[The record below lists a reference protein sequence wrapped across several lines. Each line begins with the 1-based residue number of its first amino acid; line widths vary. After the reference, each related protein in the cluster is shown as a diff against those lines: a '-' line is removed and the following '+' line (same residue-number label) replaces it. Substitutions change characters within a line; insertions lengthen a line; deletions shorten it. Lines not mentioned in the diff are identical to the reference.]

1 MLGGALTNLV
11 AFIVAIS
18 VLVAVHEFGHYIVGR
33 WCGMKVLRFS
43 IGFGKPVWM
52 RVAGE
57 DRTEY
62 CISAI
67 PLGGYVKFLGERDGS
82 GGSDDPADR
91 GRAFN
96 ERPVWNRIL
105 VLLAGPFFNFLF
117 AFLAY
122 WVLFI
127 NGVPTMKP
135 AVGVVADGSYAAEAG
150 LQFGDRILKVGERD
164 ASDWET
170 ALVSMLDE
178 MVGSGTV
185 TLQLREVDGFVRTA
199 TIDVGNDASRLTEPG
214 MLFEGLGFQPWQ
226 PPADIATVDESG
238 AAFAGG
244 IREGDRVTSIDGE
257 PVQTFGDLQRIV
269 AGLADERVDIE
280 VERGGESML
289 LDVTI
294 GSRERDG
301 QTVGFLGVGV
311 GQAVADY
318 WYVRKFG
325 PVDSIARSI
334 ERTWTSTGFTMR
346 MLGRMV
352 TGEVSIKNIS
362 GPINIAQFAGSSAAA
377 GVNAFLNFL
386 ALVSISLGVLNL
398 LPVPILDGGQIVY
411 HGIEGLKGSPLSERA
426 QLIGQQI
433 GIVALLLL
441 MSFAFYN
448 DIARIIGQ

>member
-1 MLGGALTNLV
+1 MIDAFTNLL

-43 IGFGKPVWM
+43 IGFGKPIWL
-52 RVAGE
+52 RTAGA

-67 PLGGYVKFLGERDGS
+67 PLGGYVKFLGERNVDEGPV
-82 GGSDDPADR
+82 DPADE

-96 ERPVWNRIL
+96 DRPVWNRIL

-135 AVGVVADGSYAAEAG
+135 AVGPVDAGSYAAAAG
-150 LQFGDRILKVGERD
+150 LEFGDRITRVGDRD
-164 ASDWET
+164 ATDWET
-170 ALVSMLDE
+170 ALVTMLDE
-178 MVGSGTV
+178 MVSTGEV
-185 TLQLREVDGFVRTA
+185 TLTLEQADGWSREA
-199 TIDVGNDASRLTEPG
+199 TIVVGDDATRLTEPG
-214 MLFEGLGFQPWQ
+214 MLFEGLGFLPWQ
-226 PPADIATVDESG
+226 PPAVIATVEPDG
-238 AAFAGG
+238 AAAAGG
-244 IREGDRVTSIDGE
+244 ILEGDRITQIDSESIA
-257 PVQTFGDLQRIV
+257 TFGDLQRVVSERAGREVSIV
-269 AGLADERVDIE
+269 VD
-280 VERGGESML
+280 RGGATLEL
-289 LDVTI
+289 PVTI
-294 GSRERDG
+294 GSAERDG

-311 GQAVADY
+311 GSVAQDY
-318 WYVRKFG
+318 WYLRQFG
-325 PVDSIARSI
+325 PLAAIGQSI
-334 ERTWTSTGFTMR
+334 ERTWTSTGFTVR

-352 TGEVSIKNIS
+352 TGDVSIKNIS
-362 GPINIAQFAGSSAAA
+362 GPINIAQFAGSSASA
-377 GVNAFLNFL
+377 GLNAFLNFL

-398 LPVPILDGGQIVY
+398 LPIPILDGGQIVY

-426 QLIGQQI
+426 QIVGQQI

-448 DIARIIGQ
+448 DIARILE

>member
-1 MLGGALTNLV
+1 MTGALTNLV

-43 IGFGKPVWM
+43 IGFGKPIWM
-52 RVAGE
+52 RVGGK

-67 PLGGYVKFLGERDGS
+67 PLGGYVKFLGERYGS
-82 GGSDDPADR
+82 GDPVAPADE

-96 ERPVWNRIL
+96 HRPVWNRIL

-135 AVGVVADGSYAAEAG
+135 AVGEVADASYAAEAG
-150 LQFGDRILKVGERD
+150 LQYGDRIIKVGDRD
-164 ASDWET
+164 ATDWET
-170 ALVSMLDE
+170 ALVAMLDE
-178 MVGSGTV
+178 MVSDGTL
-185 TLQLREVDGFVRTA
+185 TLQLEKADGFTRTA
-199 TIDVGNDASRLTEPG
+199 TISVGDDRTRLTEPG
-214 MLFEGLGFQPWQ
+214 MLFDGLGFQPWR
-226 PPADIATVDESG
+226 PPAVLATVEEGG
-238 AAFAGG
+238 AGFAGG
-244 IREGDRVTSIDGE
+244 LEVADRITSIDGE
-257 PVQTFGDLQRIV
+257 PVRSFGDLQQVVSARPGELV
-269 AGLADERVDIE
+269 TIE
-280 VERGGESML
+280 LVRDGEPMS
-289 LDVTI
+289 LDLTI
-294 GSRERDG
+294 GSRDVDG
-301 QTVGFLGVGV
+301 QQAGFLNVGI
-311 GQAVADY
+311 GSAAADY
-318 WYVRKFG
+318 WYLRQFG
-325 PVDSIARSI
+325 PLQSIGQSI
-334 ERTWTSTGFTMR
+334 ERTWTSTMFTVR

-362 GPINIAQFAGSSAAA
+362 GPINIAQFAGSSASA
-377 GVNAFLNFL
+377 GLNPFLNFL

-398 LPVPILDGGQIVY
+398 LPVPVLDGGQIVY
-411 HGIEGLKGSPLSERA
+411 HSIEGIKGSPLSERA
-426 QLIGQQI
+426 QLIGQQV

-448 DIARIIGQ
+448 DIARILG

>member
-1 MLGGALTNLV
+1 
-11 AFIVAIS
+11 
-18 VLVAVHEFGHYIVGR
+18 
-33 WCGMKVLRFS
+33 
-43 IGFGKPVWM
+43 
-52 RVAGE
+52 
-57 DRTEY
+57 
-62 CISAI
+62 
-67 PLGGYVKFLGERDGS
+67 
-82 GGSDDPADR
+82 
-91 GRAFN
+91 
-96 ERPVWNRIL
+96 
-105 VLLAGPFFNFLF
+105 
-117 AFLAY
+117 
-122 WVLFI
+122 
-127 NGVPTMKP
+127 
-135 AVGVVADGSYAAEAG
+135 
-150 LQFGDRILKVGERD
+150 
-164 ASDWET
+164 
-170 ALVSMLDE
+170 
-178 MVGSGTV
+178 
-185 TLQLREVDGFVRTA
+185 
-199 TIDVGNDASRLTEPG
+199 

-257 PVQTFGDLQRIV
+257 PVSTFGDLQRIV
-269 AGLADERVDIE
+269 AGLAGERVDIE
-280 VERGGESML
+280 VERGGEPLL

-301 QTVGFLGVGV
+301 ETVGFLGVGV
-311 GQAVADY
+311 GQAISDY

-426 QLIGQQI
+426 QLVGQQI